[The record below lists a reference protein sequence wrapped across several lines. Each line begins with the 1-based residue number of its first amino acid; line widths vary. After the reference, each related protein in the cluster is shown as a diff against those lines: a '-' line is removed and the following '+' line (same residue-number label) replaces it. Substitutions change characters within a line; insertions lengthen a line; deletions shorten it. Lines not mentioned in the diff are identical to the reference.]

1 MRSGARTRMPV
12 NKMAEK
18 KQKTTLL
25 SKSKTKNVKKIDDVL
40 RFKWTEDMVEDL
52 LQALYEYK
60 CIMEYNNS
68 DFNADRTKQ
77 YEAVRSSLAGNEYEV
92 ENGLPFGLVEVMPMT
107 EDENRQEYL
116 SRSVEEK
123 KQIRKGYNRVQEK
136 IKELRQ
142 NFSQAVTAGTRSGSG
157 KLVMQFYE
165 LMVQIWGGAPA
176 TEPLSF
182 GVQSNKAA
190 DEQSVVK
197 NDANTCVEGS
207 SEEGEIQGIFSVS
220 EDSPISSI
228 SSASSRKRPVPQ
240 SMAPVLIDNK
250 RKHMERQLSAGQR
263 DKLLM
268 EEGKEE
274 REFRKELSKS
284 IQESNTLFADSLKAM
299 SSSMVALASS
309 MQKSIDFMAQSMA
322 FSQQQHQPYAPNV
335 VQHGNYINHQDM
347 GVPPSFSRNLEQ
359 EEEERYYQF

>member
-1 MRSGARTRMPV
+1 
-12 NKMAEK
+12 
-18 KQKTTLL
+18 
-25 SKSKTKNVKKIDDVL
+25 
-40 RFKWTEDMVEDL
+40 MVEDL
-52 LQALYEYK
+52 LQALYDYK

-77 YEAVRSSLAGNEYEV
+77 YESVRVRLASNEYEV
-92 ENGLPFGLVEVMPMT
+92 ENGLPFGLVDVTPMT

-157 KLVMQFYE
+157 KLVMQFYD

-182 GVQSNKAA
+182 GIQSHNAA
-190 DEQSVVK
+190 DEH
-197 NDANTCVEGS
+197 NDDNTYEGS
-207 SEEGEIQGIFSVS
+207 NEEGEIQGTFNVS
-220 EDSPISSI
+220 EDSPNSSVI
-228 SSASSRKRPVPQ
+228 DTSARKRPVPH

-274 REFRKELSKS
+274 RKFRKELSKS
-284 IQESNTLFADSLKAM
+284 IQESNALFADSLKAM

-309 MQKSIDFMAQSMA
+309 MQKSVDFMAQSMA
-322 FSQQQHQPYAPNV
+322 FSQQQQQPYAPNV

-347 GVPPSFSRNLEQ
+347 GVYTKMLANLG
-359 EEEERYYQF
+359 